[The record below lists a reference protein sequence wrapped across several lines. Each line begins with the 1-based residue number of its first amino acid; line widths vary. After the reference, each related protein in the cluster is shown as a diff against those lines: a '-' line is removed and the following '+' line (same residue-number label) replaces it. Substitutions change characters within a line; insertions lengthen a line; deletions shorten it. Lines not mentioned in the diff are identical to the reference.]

1 MKYMGSK
8 RMIAKDIVPIIQK
21 YIDDTGYPYIEPFVG
36 GANVIDKIVA
46 CDKYGSDLNKYIIA
60 LHQGMQDGRELYP
73 EVSYELYDKARK
85 NWRTGGD
92 EFDDFQTANIGFLA
106 SYNGR
111 WFDGGYAKAGYT
123 AKGIWRDYYREAKDN
138 IFKQSQSLLYKDVHF
153 IYLDYTDWSETV
165 GAVIYCD
172 PPYAGTKQY
181 DNAMKFDYD
190 KFWEWCRQ
198 MSQNNIVIVSEQN
211 APEDFTCIWE
221 KPVSRTMKVEGK
233 FKATEKLFI
242 YK

>member
-1 MKYMGSK
+1 MP
-8 RMIAKDIVPIIQK
+8 VLF
-21 YIDDTGYPYIEPFVG
+21 E
-36 GANVIDKIVA
+36 N
-46 CDKYGSDLNKYIIA
+46 N
-60 LHQGMQDGRELYP
+60 
-73 EVSYELYDKARK
+73 
-85 NWRTGGD
+85 
-92 EFDDFQTANIGFLA
+92 
-106 SYNGR
+106 
-111 WFDGGYAKAGYT
+111 
-123 AKGIWRDYYREAKDN
+123 
-138 IFKQSQSLLYKDVHF
+138 
-153 IYLDYTDWSETV
+153 DYTVTV
-165 GAVIYCD
+165 CD

-198 MSQNNIVIVSEQN
+198 MSQNNIVIISEQN